1 MGTQE
6 NEDLVTAMEAA
17 AESMMED
24 GTMDELVEQYIDGA
38 ISGGDPE
45 VAAPEQTEGWE
56 TVRVVVTGDMPPID
70 YITAGGG
77 PTGFNAALLAEV
89 GRRIEKNIQ
98 MIPADAGARALML
111 TSGEADIAF
120 WTRSSDGYIF
130 FTEENLTPEDWEE
143 LFDIEDEEDLKQV
156 ELIEEKLLPGMDM
169 ETYGNMD
176 VPEGLVISSPYY
188 GSVSVLLV
196 KKETL
201 E

>member
-1 MGTQE
+1 
-6 NEDLVTAMEAA
+6 
-17 AESMMED
+17 MM
-24 GTMDELVEQYIDGA
+24 
-38 ISGGDPE
+38 
-45 VAAPEQTEGWE
+45 
-56 TVRVVVTGDMPPID
+56 
-70 YITAGGG
+70 
-77 PTGFNAALLAEV
+77 
-89 GRRIEKNIQ
+89 RRS
-98 MIPADAGARALML
+98 GARALML